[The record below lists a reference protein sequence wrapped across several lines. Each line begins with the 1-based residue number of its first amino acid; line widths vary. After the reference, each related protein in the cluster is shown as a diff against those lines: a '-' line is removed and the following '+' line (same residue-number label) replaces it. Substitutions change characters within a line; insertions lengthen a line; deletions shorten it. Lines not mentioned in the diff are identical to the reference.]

1 MMTVKTEVLGSYV
14 CTLDWLEPRIAA
26 TKEGQ
31 LHSPTPCSEWDVE
44 TLLNHMLWTMLSY
57 ASLGE
62 HGRLEERRTRPT
74 VSGGAYSPRFRSLAD
89 RGRAAWSA
97 AGALK
102 RECDFPFLGRAP
114 GGVVLGVHV
123 ADLLIHGW
131 DLSRATGQDD
141 RMDEGCA
148 EFALHFSKAVLV
160 TERRDHYFDPPI
172 ESPNLGNAQAT
183 LIAYSGRHVNW
194 TPGGEP

>member
-1 MMTVKTEVLGSYV
+1 M
-14 CTLDWLEPRIAA
+14 
-26 TKEGQ
+26 
-31 LHSPTPCSEWDVE
+31 
-44 TLLNHMLWTMLSY
+44 
-57 ASLGE
+57 
-62 HGRLEERRTRPT
+62 
-74 VSGGAYSPRFRSLAD
+74 
-89 RGRAAWSA
+89 
-97 AGALK
+97 
-102 RECDFPFLGRAP
+102 
-114 GGVVLGVHV
+114 HV

-148 EFALHFSKAVLV
+148 EFALHFSKEVLV